1 MSGIGLQYTVHNV
14 MPKQMFRRLEGAD
27 TFALMAEIG
36 EFQLSQTLLNFQNTQ
51 TPDGDL
57 WDESGRAKSE
67 GGKTLTDRG
76 HLRDSYTYNVN
87 GSGDEVEIG
96 SNMIYA
102 AIHHHGGVI
111 EAKDDGHLHFK
122 VGDRWVK
129 KRKVEIPARPA
140 LGLNDESREGIDEI
154 VQDFYQELIRG

>member
-1 MSGIGLQYTVHNV
+1 MSGIGMQFTLHTLT
-14 MPKQMFRRLEGAD
+14 PTRLFRRLERAD
-27 TFALMAEIG
+27 TSSLMAEIG
-36 EFQLSQTLLNFQNTQ
+36 EFQLSQTLLNFQNEQ
-51 TPDGDL
+51 SPNGEA
-57 WDESGRAKSE
+57 WEKSHRAKSE
-67 GGKTLTDRG
+67 RGKTLTDRG

-102 AIHHHGGVI
+102 AIHHHGGTI
-111 EAKDDGHLHFK
+111 EAKDGGHLHFK

-140 LGLNDESREGIDEI
+140 LGLNDGSREGIDEI
-154 VQDFYQELIRG
+154 MQNFYQELMRG